1 MSKNYVEHNCA
12 PPQKKKKIKNKN
24 NIDGFNYKTIEKWQK
39 KNNNFIVG
47 IDV

>member
-12 PPQKKKKIKNKN
+12 PPQKKKKKNKN

-39 KNNNFIVG
+39 KTIALS
-47 IDV
+47 